1 MKKLLGIVV
10 LGLLWCNVGFA
21 GVDGLFAGELKYPN
35 GDSYKM
41 VSEFNTN
48 DEGAV
53 WGKYTWIEKGTK
65 YKGSFFKGKLEG
77 LDLKIFWTDKF
88 GEGWLKIQFDEKF
101 ESFDGEWG
109 AIKNNKE
116 KKKEGNWTGE
126 RLY

>member
-1 MKKLLGIVV
+1 MKKLLRIVV
-10 LGLLWCNVGFA
+10 LGLLWCNIGFA

-41 VSEFNTN
+41 ASEFNTN

-77 LDLKIFWTDKF
+77 FNLKIFWTDKF
-88 GEGWLKIQFDEKF
+88 GEGWLKIQFDEQF

-109 AIKNNKE
+109 MIKNNKE